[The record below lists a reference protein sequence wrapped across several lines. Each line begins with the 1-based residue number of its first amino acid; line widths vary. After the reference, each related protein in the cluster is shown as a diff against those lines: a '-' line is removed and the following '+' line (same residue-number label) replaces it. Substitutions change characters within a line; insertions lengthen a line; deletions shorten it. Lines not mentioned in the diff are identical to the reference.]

1 MARTIPYRGKL
12 GRERGEY
19 EFLQHSDIPS
29 YIMTNVTSG
38 KIENVAKYMHLECLN
53 QDGSNNSYHP
63 LSNMTE
69 EEYFKMWDRIDT
81 KKYFRRGFLNHD
93 RFFAYDDDEDEY
105 ISVS

>member
-1 MARTIPYRGKL
+1 MARSIPYRGKL
-12 GRERGEY
+12 GRERGVF
-19 EFLQHSDIPS
+19 EFMQHSDIPP
-29 YIMTNVTSG
+29 YIMINVTDG
-38 KIENVAKYMHLECLN
+38 KMENVAKDMRFDCLN

-63 LSNMTE
+63 LNHMTE

-93 RFFAYDDDEDEY
+93 RFFDDDDDDDY